1 MKCHLTILTKL
12 SKLTNVADPPSYC
25 GTITIMGI
33 ENLTLAHFRHFS
45 SLFTNLPAYKALY
58 LRAYKAPL
66 HLSRTLYKSPLFM
79 QNKPNFRKSQMNV
92 NVFSTKAYE
101 NKPDWTLGEN
111 KPNSNP
117 ISERPKMNASA
128 FSQKGYEN
136 ETSYRLRKNKPNQT
150 QLRTGHQPPPTLL
163 LLPQFSSKFTLKNA
177 PAPLRSRCVAQE
189 IFEKLLICTC
199 FYSIIVL
206 FYTICT
212 EGHICRSNMR
222 KA

>member
-1 MKCHLTILTKL
+1 
-12 SKLTNVADPPSYC
+12 
-25 GTITIMGI
+25 
-33 ENLTLAHFRHFS
+33 
-45 SLFTNLPAYKALY
+45 
-58 LRAYKAPL
+58 
-66 HLSRTLYKSPLFM
+66 
-79 QNKPNFRKSQMNV
+79 MNV
-92 NVFSTKAYE
+92 NIFSTKPYE
-101 NKPDWTLGEN
+101 NKPDWKLGENKPNSNPISSKAKMNVNSFLTMDYIKKAPFAVQKN

-117 ISERPKMNASA
+117 ISERPKMNANA
-128 FSQKGYEN
+128 FSQKDYEN
-136 ETSYRLRKNKPNQT
+136 ETSYRLQKNKPNQT
-150 QLRTGHQPPPTLL
+150 QLRTGHQPTPKLY

-189 IFEKLLICTC
+189 IFKKLLICTC